1 MQSITIKKA
10 GENDVSLLA
19 NLSWQTFFDTYAS
32 YNTKEDMQLFMDKN
46 FSKNIVEK
54 EIRDSKTT
62 FALAYLK
69 REVVGY
75 VKLSEGGNAGDPETK
90 NAIEIARLYAVKNK
104 IGSGVGKA
112 LMEYSIETARKKNA
126 DALWLGVWSQNQRA
140 IQFYRKFGFEKFG
153 DHTFLLGTDA
163 QDDWLMKLDL
173 KNVNSVSL

>member
-10 GENDVSLLA
+10 GENDISLLA

-32 YNTKEDMQLFMDKN
+32 YNTKEDMELFMNKN
-46 FSKNIVEK
+46 FSKKVVEK
-54 EIRDSKTT
+54 EVLDTT
-62 FALAYLK
+62 TDFYLACLK

-75 VKLSEGGNAGDPETK
+75 VKLIASEKPEGLTGEK
-90 NAIEIARLYAVKNK
+90 SFEVARLYAVKNK

-112 LMEYSIETARKKNA
+112 LMEHCIETARTRNA
-126 DALWLGVWSQNQRA
+126 DALWLGVWSRNQHA

-153 DHTFLLGTDA
+153 DSTFMLGTDA

-173 KNVNSVSL
+173 KNVNSLSL